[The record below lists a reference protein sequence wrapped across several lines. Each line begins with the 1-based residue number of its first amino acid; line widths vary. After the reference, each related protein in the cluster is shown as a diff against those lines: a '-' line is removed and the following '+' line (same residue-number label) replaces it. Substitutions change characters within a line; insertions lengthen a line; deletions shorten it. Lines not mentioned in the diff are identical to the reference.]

1 MRRQAREIALQI
13 LFQTEFTTQ
22 IPISQFIELYGEKF
36 EQDAVEYAEV
46 LINGIKS
53 NLEKIDAVITANSK
67 NWSLNRI
74 AMVDRNILRI
84 AIFEMKFSSEQIKPG
99 IAINEAVEIAKTYG
113 STDSASFVNGLL
125 DSVSKGA

>member
-46 LINGIKS
+46 LINGIKA

-125 DSVSKGA
+125 DSVSKGV